1 MKLPLLRLMKRKSA
15 ISDRKAVS
23 SDGKD
28 DLVSQFPLDF
38 IAPTA
43 KKKELYVPEKCQL
56 KMKYG
61 GFKHGVK
68 PQGPLSKRKM
78 WSAVMNLEEDDKMRH
93 SPAIQVKKNL
103 NSIRRSLNRGHS
115 IEKVSNLIND
125 I

>member
-1 MKLPLLRLMKRKSA
+1 
-15 ISDRKAVS
+15 
-23 SDGKD
+23 
-28 DLVSQFPLDF
+28 
-38 IAPTA
+38 
-43 KKKELYVPEKCQL
+43 
-56 KMKYG
+56 MKYG